1 MWTFFLCRMSAISSL
16 LLHFLCRTSASCIYT
31 KTGQCFIHVQNLML
45 LIINCMHTD
54 TGRLMYC
61 GWCYLI
67 WKSSKELGSEDNFD
81 VIKTENLF
89 SLTVAYPDF
98 LLLNLFVSIYQIPQ
112 RSIYYSST
120 GKLSIIGAIL
130 VYLNSL
136 FNQFVIPDKS

>member
-1 MWTFFLCRMSAISSL
+1 MCSAL
-16 LLHFLCRTSASCIYT
+16 EWLWVLYHHYYNVLHFLCGTSASST
-31 KTGQCFIHVQNLML
+31 QKLVNVFIHVLNLML

-67 WKSSKELGSEDNFD
+67 WKSSKELRFEDNFD

-98 LLLNLFVSIYQIPQ
+98 LLFNLFIFYVLD
-112 RSIYYSST
+112 ST
-120 GKLSIIGAIL
+120 D
-130 VYLNSL
+130 
-136 FNQFVIPDKS
+136 FQM

>member
-1 MWTFFLCRMSAISSL
+1 MRIRFIDFYCVQCCRIVIYSHTGCYIIITITFFYVEHQRV
-16 LLHFLCRTSASCIYT
+16 IYT
-31 KTGQCFIHVQNLML
+31 QKLVNVFIHVQNLML

-61 GWCYLI
+61 GWCYRI

-98 LLLNLFVSIYQIPQ
+98 LLLNLFIFYILD
-112 RSIYYSST
+112 ST
-120 GKLSIIGAIL
+120 EIDL
-130 VYLNSL
+130 V
-136 FNQFVIPDKS
+136 F